1 MPSYATCHIFA
12 ATVQRVTSDAVA
24 HIIDSAP
31 SAYRWGAQGVS
42 PLRMYHAPLPS
53 PLHHAA
59 AELRTQP
66 PARLF
71 EALCRAA
78 CAAHNTAALAYVF
91 GFCTNYALSRV
102 TSRFID
108 EQADRLATYMPGLS
122 AAARRQL
129 AASDID
135 GIMIEDCIDTASAD
149 YAAYRL
155 LDADAPECTAAARVL
170 AQAVHATL
178 GTHVSPADVY
188 RGMHDMRHILRL
200 AHGGAPVRSRLQKL
214 EHLLG
219 RSGMASSFI
228 RPAEPLAADCANRE
242 HRPWQSTNGERTE
255 SFGDLFDAAVPLAVS
270 LQRAVLDRYFQDKPL
285 DPRFFPSDFNG
296 NSVKN
301 GK

>member
-135 GIMIEDCIDTASAD
+135 GIMIEDYIDTASAD

-178 GTHVSPADVY
+178 GTHVSPAAVY

-200 AHGGAPVRSRLQKL
+200 AHGGVPVRSRLQKL
-214 EHLLG
+214 EHL
-219 RSGMASSFI
+219 
-228 RPAEPLAADCANRE
+228 
-242 HRPWQSTNGERTE
+242 
-255 SFGDLFDAAVPLAVS
+255 LAVS

>member
-78 CAAHNTAALAYVF
+78 CGAHNTAALAYVF

-108 EQADRLATYMPGLS
+108 EQADRLVTYMPSLSSAGRERHRRHHDRGL
-122 AAARRQL
+122 
-129 AASDID
+129 
-135 GIMIEDCIDTASAD
+135 
-149 YAAYRL
+149 
-155 LDADAPECTAAARVL
+155 
-170 AQAVHATL
+170 H
-178 GTHVSPADVY
+178 
-188 RGMHDMRHILRL
+188 
-200 AHGGAPVRSRLQKL
+200 
-214 EHLLG
+214 
-219 RSGMASSFI
+219 
-228 RPAEPLAADCANRE
+228 
-242 HRPWQSTNGERTE
+242 
-255 SFGDLFDAAVPLAVS
+255 
-270 LQRAVLDRYFQDKPL
+270 
-285 DPRFFPSDFNG
+285 
-296 NSVKN
+296 
-301 GK
+301 

>member
-31 SAYRWGAQGVS
+31 AAYRWGAQGTA
-42 PLRMYHAPLPS
+42 PLRMYHAPFPS

-66 PARLF
+66 PAKLF
-71 EALCRAA
+71 EALCKAA
-78 CAAHNTAALAYVF
+78 CDAHNTAALAYVF

-108 EQADRLATYMPGLS
+108 EQADRLVTYMPGIS

-135 GIMIEDCIDTASAD
+135 GIMIENYIDTASAD

-155 LDADAPECTAAARVL
+155 LDADAPECTASARVL
-170 AQAVHATL
+170 AQAVHETF
-178 GTHVSPADVY
+178 GTRVSPAAVY
-188 RGMHDMRHILRL
+188 RGMHDMRHILHL
-200 AHGGAPVRSRLQKL
+200 AHNGTPLRGRLQHL
-214 EHLLG
+214 ERLLG
-219 RSGMASSFI
+219 KAGMASAFI

-242 HRPWQSTNGERTE
+242 HRSWQSANGERTE
-255 SFGDLFDAAVPLAVS
+255 SFCDLFDAAVPLAVS
-270 LQRAVLDRYFQDKPL
+270 LQRAMLDRYFQDKPL

-296 NSVKN
+296 NPVKSE
-301 GK
+301 K

>member
-12 ATVQRVTSDAVA
+12 ATVQRVTSDAV
-24 HIIDSAP
+24 
-31 SAYRWGAQGVS
+31 YRWGAQGVS

-135 GIMIEDCIDTASAD
+135 GIMIEDYIDTASAD

-170 AQAVHATL
+170 AQAVQRSVRT
-178 GTHVSPADVY
+178 SPLPPFTAACTICGIFCGLHMAARPCAADC
-188 RGMHDMRHILRL
+188 RSSSICSEGAAWPPRL
-200 AHGGAPVRSRLQKL
+200 SGRRSRLRRTVRIANIVR
-214 EHLLG
+214 G
-219 RSGMASSFI
+219 RVQTASARNRSAICSMPLFPLPFRSRERFSIDISRTSRLI
-228 RPAEPLAADCANRE
+228 RGF
-242 HRPWQSTNGERTE
+242 S
-255 SFGDLFDAAVPLAVS
+255 
-270 LQRAVLDRYFQDKPL
+270 
-285 DPRFFPSDFNG
+285 PRILMEIL
-296 NSVKN
+296 
-301 GK
+301 

>member
-108 EQADRLATYMPGLS
+108 EQADRLVTYMPGLS
-122 AAARRQL
+122 AAPSAGRERHRRHH
-129 AASDID
+129 DR
-135 GIMIEDCIDTASAD
+135 
-149 YAAYRL
+149 RL
-155 LDADAPECTAAARVL
+155 
-170 AQAVHATL
+170 H
-178 GTHVSPADVY
+178 
-188 RGMHDMRHILRL
+188 
-200 AHGGAPVRSRLQKL
+200 
-214 EHLLG
+214 
-219 RSGMASSFI
+219 
-228 RPAEPLAADCANRE
+228 
-242 HRPWQSTNGERTE
+242 
-255 SFGDLFDAAVPLAVS
+255 
-270 LQRAVLDRYFQDKPL
+270 
-285 DPRFFPSDFNG
+285 
-296 NSVKN
+296 
-301 GK
+301 

>member
-135 GIMIEDCIDTASAD
+135 GIMIEDYIDTASAD

-178 GTHVSPADVY
+178 GTHVSLPPFTAACTICGIFCGLHMAARPCAADC
-188 RGMHDMRHILRL
+188 RSSSICSEGAAWPPRL
-200 AHGGAPVRSRLQKL
+200 SGRRSRLRRTVRIANIVR
-214 EHLLG
+214 G
-219 RSGMASSFI
+219 RVQTASARNRSAICSMPLFPLPFRSRERFSIDISRTSRLI
-228 RPAEPLAADCANRE
+228 RGF
-242 HRPWQSTNGERTE
+242 S
-255 SFGDLFDAAVPLAVS
+255 
-270 LQRAVLDRYFQDKPL
+270 
-285 DPRFFPSDFNG
+285 PRILMEIL
-296 NSVKN
+296 
-301 GK
+301 

>member
-135 GIMIEDCIDTASAD
+135 GIMIEDYIDTASAD

-155 LDADAPECTAAARVL
+155 LDADAPRMYRRRPCARAGGACNARYARLPCRRLPRHARYAAYSAACTWRRARAQQIAEARASARKERHGLLVYPAGGAACGGLCESRTSSVAEYKR
-170 AQAVHATL
+170 
-178 GTHVSPADVY
+178 
-188 RGMHDMRHILRL
+188 R
-200 AHGGAPVRSRLQKL
+200 AHGIVRRSVRCRCSPCRFAPESGSRSIFPGQ
-214 EHLLG
+214 
-219 RSGMASSFI
+219 
-228 RPAEPLAADCANRE
+228 AA
-242 HRPWQSTNGERTE
+242 
-255 SFGDLFDAAVPLAVS
+255 
-270 LQRAVLDRYFQDKPL
+270 
-285 DPRFFPSDFNG
+285 
-296 NSVKN
+296 
-301 GK
+301 

>member
-108 EQADRLATYMPGLS
+108 EQADRLVTYMPGLS
-122 AAARRQL
+122 AAARPC
-129 AASDID
+129 AA
-135 GIMIEDCIDTASAD
+135 DCRSSSICSEGAAWPPRLSGRRSRLRRTVRIANIVRGRVQTASARNRS
-149 YAAYRL
+149 AICSMPL
-155 LDADAPECTAAARVL
+155 FPLPF
-170 AQAVHATL
+170 
-178 GTHVSPADVY
+178 
-188 RGMHDMRHILRL
+188 
-200 AHGGAPVRSRLQKL
+200 RSRERFSIDISRTSRL
-214 EHLLG
+214 
-219 RSGMASSFI
+219 I
-228 RPAEPLAADCANRE
+228 RGF
-242 HRPWQSTNGERTE
+242 S
-255 SFGDLFDAAVPLAVS
+255 
-270 LQRAVLDRYFQDKPL
+270 
-285 DPRFFPSDFNG
+285 PRILMEIL
-296 NSVKN
+296 
-301 GK
+301 